1 MLIGHRSVKQLNI
14 GLPSAQAV
22 HITFYLTLTFLL
34 HWPTKLR
41 RSEGGFPLTLIPPRQ
56 GWKGRQAVRADSP
69 LAIASTE
76 PPHSPTPS
84 RVVRSAIEER
94 GDAPK
99 NIIFLYLHKEFK

>member
-1 MLIGHRSVKQLNI
+1 MNI

-22 HITFYLTLTFLL
+22 HITFSFPYFNLSPSLADKA
-34 HWPTKLR
+34 PEER
-41 RSEGGFPLTLIPPRQ
+41 RRFSFNLDSPRQ

-76 PPHSPTPS
+76 PPHSPTPT
-84 RVVRSAIEER
+84 RVVRSAYEER